1 MLRGVLWLER
11 QVVATLSENVPPE
24 RRVAVAD
31 YVDGVLRA
39 MPEHLRLGVAGESVV
54 LGSGAWIA
62 NRLGSR
68 RSFGDRLEAWERS
81 RIGPIRQ
88 YVRLLSSLVIF
99 SSEELAPGPPNGR
112 A

>member
-1 MLRGVLWLER
+1 MLWLER
-11 QVVATLSENVPPE
+11 QVVATLSETVDPD
-24 RRVAVAD
+24 RRAAVAD

-54 LGSGAWIA
+54 LGAGAWIA
-62 NRLGSR
+62 DRLGSS
-68 RSFGDRLEAWERS
+68 RSFGSRIEGWERS

-99 SSEELAPGPPNGR
+99 SSEELAPASTDGSP
-112 A
+112 